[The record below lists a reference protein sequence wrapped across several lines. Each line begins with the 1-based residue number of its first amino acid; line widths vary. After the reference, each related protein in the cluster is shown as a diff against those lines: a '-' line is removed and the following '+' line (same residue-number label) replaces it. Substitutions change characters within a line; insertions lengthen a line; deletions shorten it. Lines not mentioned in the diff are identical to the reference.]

1 MRQFG
6 DPRTNAIKALVWR
19 ESISFG
25 ETREYARQVTALY
38 NLYRAR
44 IASGAVEI
52 LMPRHLLGSR
62 K

>member
-1 MRQFG
+1 MC
-6 DPRTNAIKALVWR
+6 L

-25 ETREYARQVTALY
+25 ETRDYARRVTALY